1 MPDRNDKLKT
11 CPHCGGAK
19 FRINIITGGLMTCPT
34 CDGTGEIEDKK
45 QSNFERII
53 SSPEALA
60 EFICQAFYQ
69 DDGRYNS
76 FQQDIEDEYCYE
88 RNHYEYGDREQVILD
103 WLKRESDS
111 K

>member
-1 MPDRNDKLKT
+1 MALCDRCKNKCKFMLKNKTLDT
-11 CPHCGGAK
+11 CGLFEK
-19 FRINIITGGLMTCPT
+19 QTNFDRITKT
-34 CDGTGEIEDKK
+34 
-45 QSNFERII
+45 
-53 SSPEALA
+53 PEALA

-103 WLKRESDS
+103 WLKQESKS
-111 K
+111 